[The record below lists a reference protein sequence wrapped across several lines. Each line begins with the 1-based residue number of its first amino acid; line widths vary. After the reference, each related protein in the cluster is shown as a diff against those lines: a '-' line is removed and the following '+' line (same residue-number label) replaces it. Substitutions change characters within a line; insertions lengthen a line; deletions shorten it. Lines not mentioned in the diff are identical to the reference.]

1 MIIGL
6 DMGGTHVDAVLIDH
20 GKIVKTSKI
29 PTEPNNLLESVWETL
44 KPLITGAKPD
54 EIERVILSTTICTNA
69 IVEEKTAPVG
79 MIIESGPGLP
89 YDFLACGKENIF
101 VEGYIDHR
109 GREVSPINIAEVNC
123 ASNAFKN
130 KNISACAVVG
140 KFSIRNPDHE
150 IKIYDMLKNDF
161 SPVTLGHTVSG
172 KLNFPRRV
180 FTSYFNSAVHSTFS
194 RFSSSIVDAL
204 KREKINAKLYVLKA
218 DGGTMSLE
226 SAEKF
231 PVNTIL
237 SGPAASIM
245 GGQAFFNTSK
255 DGVFL
260 DIGGTTTDIAFLA
273 DGVPLFEPLGI
284 KIGEHPTL
292 VRALYSVSIGLGGDS
307 GVRVENGKLCIG
319 PYRKGRP
326 MALGGPC
333 PTPTDAMIALGFLN
347 IGRKEKAA
355 DAMRDIAEPL
365 NINTREAALLVLQTM
380 ANMIKEKVDELLFE
394 INSHPVYTV
403 KELLYGKK
411 INPEFVQVIG
421 GPAKILAPILEKSF
435 KIPCFYPKFYEAANA
450 VGAALAKTTAEI
462 TVFVDTAQGTL
473 LAPEIG
479 LYKKIERNYTLEDA
493 KLMAVELLRK
503 QLSILGAETG
513 EVQPEIVEENVFNI
527 VRGFYTSGKNI
538 RIRVQTKPGLLYEMW
553 GDKNAES

>member
-1 MIIGL
+1 VIIGL

-20 GKIVKTSKI
+20 GKIIKTSKI
-29 PTEPNNLLESVWETL
+29 PTEPNNLLESVWKTL
-44 KPLITGAKPD
+44 KPLITGVKPD

-69 IVEEKTAPVG
+69 IVEEKTAHVG

-89 YDFLACGKENIF
+89 CDFLACGQENIF
-101 VEGYIDHR
+101 TEGYIDHR
-109 GREVSPINIAEVNC
+109 GREVSPINSAEINR

-140 KFSIRNPDHE
+140 KFSVRNPDHE

-180 FTSYFNSAVHSTFS
+180 FTSYFNSAVYSTFS
-194 RFSSSIVDAL
+194 RFSNSIVYAL

-218 DGGTMSLE
+218 DGGTMGLE

-284 KIGEHPTL
+284 KIGEYPTL
-292 VRALYSVSIGLGGDS
+292 VRALYSVSMGLGGDS
-307 GVRVENGKLCIG
+307 EVRVENGVLHIG
-319 PYRKGRP
+319 PYRKGSP

-333 PTPTDAMIALGFLN
+333 PTPTDAMIAQGLLD
-347 IGRKEKAA
+347 IGSKEKAV
-355 DAMRDIAEPL
+355 DAMKDIAGPLDL
-365 NINTREAALLVLQTM
+365 NIQEAASLVLQTM
-380 ANMIKEKVDELLFE
+380 ANMIKEKVDKLLFE

-473 LAPEIG
+473 LVPEIG

-493 KLMAVELLRK
+493 KLLAVELLSK
-503 QLSILGAETG
+503 QLSILGAEAG
-513 EVQPEIVEENVFNI
+513 EIQPEIVEENVFNI
-527 VRGFYTSGKNI
+527 VRGFYTSGKNM

-553 GDKNAES
+553 GDKDA

>member
-44 KPLITGAKPD
+44 KSIITETNPE

-89 YDFLACGKENIF
+89 CDFLACGQENIF
-101 VEGYIDHR
+101 TEGYIDHR
-109 GREVSPINIAEVNC
+109 GREVSPIN
-123 ASNAFKN
+123 ASEINHAKNTFKTR
-130 KNISACAVVG
+130 NISASAVVS
-140 KFSIRNPDHE
+140 KFSVRNPDHE
-150 IKIYDMLKNDF
+150 IKIYDMLNNDF

-180 FTSYFNSAVHSTFS
+180 FTSYFNSAVYSTFS

-218 DGGTMSLE
+218 DGGTISLE

-260 DIGGTTTDIAFLA
+260 DIGGTTADIAFLA

-284 KIGEHPTL
+284 KIGEYPTL

-307 GVRVENGKLCIG
+307 EVRVENGKLYIG

-333 PTPTDAMIALGFLN
+333 PTPTDAMIALGLLD
-347 IGRKEKAA
+347 IGNREKAA
-355 DAMRDIAEPL
+355 DAIKELAGPL
-365 NINTREAALLVLQTM
+365 NMDVRAAASLVLNTM
-380 ANMIKEKVDELLFE
+380 TDIIKEKVDELLFE

-411 INPEFVQVIG
+411 VKPEFVQVIG
-421 GPAKILAPILEKSF
+421 GPAKVLAPFLEKSF
-435 KIPCFYPKFYEAANA
+435 KIPCFYPKLYEAANA

-462 TVFVDTAQGTL
+462 TVFVDTAQGTV
-473 LAPEIG
+473 AVPEIG
-479 LYKKIERNYTLEDA
+479 LYKKAERNYTLEDA
-493 KLMAVELLRK
+493 KLMAVELLKK
-503 QLSILGAETG
+503 QSSILGAEAW
-513 EVQPEIVEENVFNI
+513 EIQPEIVEESVFNI
-527 VRGFYTSGKNI
+527 IRGFYTSGKNM
-538 RIRVQTKPGLLYEMW
+538 RIRVQTKPGLLYEMR
-553 GDKNAES
+553 GDEYVES